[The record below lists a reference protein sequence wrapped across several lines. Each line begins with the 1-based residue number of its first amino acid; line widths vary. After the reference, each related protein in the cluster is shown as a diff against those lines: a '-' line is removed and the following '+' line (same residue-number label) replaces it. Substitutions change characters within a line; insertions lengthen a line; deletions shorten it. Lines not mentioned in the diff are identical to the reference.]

1 LPSGGSRLAAFALP
15 DDSSTEL
22 LQFFIKLIRYNQFI
36 ISMLFQS
43 DYWLASNYAEKL
55 ETILD
60 FLETDE
66 GIKTLVIIERGI
78 TNAAGT
84 ILESLKHDLA
94 PYVEFITA
102 NQIKTYKGQ
111 ESHKQHK
118 QHRKT
123 IYLYS
128 SIDDALPVMKT
139 THPILALFV

>member
-1 LPSGGSRLAAFALP
+1 
-15 DDSSTEL
+15 
-22 LQFFIKLIRYNQFI
+22 
-36 ISMLFQS
+36 MLFQS

-60 FLETDE
+60 FLDTDE
-66 GIKTLVIIERGI
+66 GIKTLVIIDRGI

-84 ILESLKHDLA
+84 ILESIKDLG
-94 PYVEFITA
+94 PYLEFISA

-111 ESHKQHK
+111 ESYHK
-118 QHRKT
+118 KT

-139 THPILALFV
+139 TQPILALFV

>member
-1 LPSGGSRLAAFALP
+1 
-15 DDSSTEL
+15 
-22 LQFFIKLIRYNQFI
+22 
-36 ISMLFQS
+36 MLFQS

-66 GIKTLVIIERGI
+66 GIKTLVIIDRGI

-84 ILESLKHDLA
+84 ILESIEDLG
-94 PYVEFITA
+94 PYLEFISA

-111 ESHKQHK
+111 ESHNNHKQHK
-118 QHRKT
+118 KT

-139 THPILALFV
+139 TQPILALFV